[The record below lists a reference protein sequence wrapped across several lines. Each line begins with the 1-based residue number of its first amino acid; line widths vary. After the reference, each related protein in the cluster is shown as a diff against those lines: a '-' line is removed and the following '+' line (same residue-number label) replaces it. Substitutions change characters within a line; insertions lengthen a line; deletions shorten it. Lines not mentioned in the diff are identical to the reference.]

1 MSTGRRS
8 PRERV
13 RVVGIGG
20 GHGLADTLRAA
31 LLYADDVAAVVA
43 MADNGGSSG
52 RLTNELG
59 IPPPGDVRNCLV
71 ALARNHSIAD
81 LLQHRFQGG
90 ALTGHTVGNLVIA
103 ALTELRGGFGE
114 AVAATG
120 RLLAAEG
127 RVYPATTALV
137 ALRARVRGGVLEG
150 QVAVGETTAPI
161 EAVSLE
167 PAGVPAYPPA
177 VQAILEADQV
187 VLGPGSL
194 YTSLLATVLVPGISA
209 ALRETT
215 ARRIF
220 VCNTR
225 MQPGETGGLD
235 AVAHLRA
242 LLAHCGN
249 ACVDAAIV
257 QSPVL
262 RNDGVAFDPGAWPWP
277 EIDLVEADVT
287 AGAEGHDPRRLST
300 ALIALS

>member
-1 MSTGRRS
+1 M
-8 PRERV
+8 

-20 GHGLADTLRAA
+20 GHGLAQTLRAA

-52 RLTNELG
+52 RLTTELG

-71 ALARNHSIAD
+71 ALAQDAAMAE

-90 ALTGHTVGNLVIA
+90 ALTGHTVGNLAIA
-103 ALTELRGGFGE
+103 ALTELRGGFGQ
-114 AVAATG
+114 AVDAAG
-120 RLLAAEG
+120 RLLAVKG

-137 ALRARVRGGVLEG
+137 TLRARVQGGVIEG

-161 EAVSLE
+161 EAVFLE
-167 PAGVPAYPPA
+167 PVGPPAYPPA

-187 VLGPGSL
+187 LLGPGSL
-194 YTSLLATVLVPGISA
+194 YTSLIATVLVPGINA
-209 ALRETT
+209 ALRGTS

-235 AVAHLRA
+235 AVAHVGA
-242 LLAHCGN
+242 LLDHC
-249 ACVDAAIV
+249 AAPCIDAAVV

-262 RNDGVAFDPGAWPWP
+262 EVDGVTLGPAPWPWP
-277 EIDLVEADVT
+277 EIELIEANVAAPDD
-287 AGAEGHDPRRLST
+287 GHDPKRLST
-300 ALIALS
+300 TLAALS

>member
-1 MSTGRRS
+1 M
-8 PRERV
+8 

-20 GHGLADTLRAA
+20 GHGLAETLRAA

-43 MADNGGSSG
+43 MADDGGSSG
-52 RLTNELG
+52 RLTAELG
-59 IPPPGDVRNCLV
+59 IPPPGDVRNCLI
-71 ALARNHSIAD
+71 ALARDPANAE

-90 ALTGHTVGNLVIA
+90 ALSGHTVGNLVIA

-114 AVAATG
+114 AVDAAG
-120 RLLAAEG
+120 RLLAVEG

-137 ALRARVRGGVLEG
+137 TLRARVQGDVVEG

-161 EAVSLE
+161 ETVWLE
-167 PAGVPAYPPA
+167 PVEVPAYPPA
-177 VQAILEADQV
+177 VQAILKADQV

-194 YTSLLATVLVPGISA
+194 YTSLIATVLVPGITD
-209 ALRETT
+209 ALRRTT

-242 LLAHCGN
+242 LLDHCGG

-262 RNDGVAFDPGAWPWP
+262 GDDGVAFDPGLWPWP
-277 EIDLVEADVT
+277 EITLIEADVA
-287 AGAEGHDPRRLST
+287 AGDEGHDPRRLSAT
-300 ALIALS
+300 LAALS

>member
-1 MSTGRRS
+1 M
-8 PRERV
+8 

-20 GHGLADTLRAA
+20 GHGLAATLRAA

-52 RLTNELG
+52 RLTAELG

-71 ALARNHSIAD
+71 ALAQDRATAE

-103 ALTELRGGFGE
+103 ALTELRGGFGQAVE
-114 AVAATG
+114 AAG
-120 RLLAAEG
+120 RLLSVRG

-137 ALRARVRGGVLEG
+137 TLRARVQGGVLEG

-161 EAVSLE
+161 ETVSLE
-167 PAGVPAYPPA
+167 PVDVPAYPPA

-194 YTSLLATVLVPGISA
+194 YTSLIATVLVPGIDA
-209 ALRETT
+209 ALRGTS

-235 AVAHLRA
+235 AVAHVGA
-242 LLAHCGN
+242 LLDHCGGG
-249 ACVDAAIV
+249 CIDAAVV

-262 RNDGVAFDPGAWPWP
+262 AGDGVSLDPAAWPWP
-277 EIDLVEADVT
+277 EVELVEADV
-287 AGAEGHDPRRLST
+287 AAPDEGHDPKRLSMT
-300 ALIALS
+300 LSALS